1 MFLIMCRIGFN
12 EYNRISPCG
21 VRLRGLFLVAKKGKG
36 DDMNL
41 EDLREQIICDRIE
54 MLLNAR
60 SDETLHEERELN
72 HKMKDIL
79 ERLDEESKVAMEQ
92 FWDEWVIQSAEESR
106 YLYLAGMKD
115 GARVLKVILKL

>member
-1 MFLIMCRIGFN
+1 MWDCGGFF
-12 EYNRISPCG
+12 YC
-21 VRLRGLFLVAKKGKG
+21 KKEGKG
-36 DDMNL
+36 DDMNV
-41 EDLREQIICDRIE
+41 EDLLEQNICDRIE
-54 MLLNAR
+54 MLLNER
-60 SDETLHEERELN
+60 SDETLHVERELN

-92 FWDEWVIQSAEESR
+92 FWDEWVIQPAEESR

>member
-1 MFLIMCRIGFN
+1 MFPIMCRIGLSG
-12 EYNRISPCG
+12 YNRISPCG
-21 VRLRGLFLVAKKGKG
+21 VRLQGLFLVAKKGKG

-41 EDLREQIICDRIE
+41 EDLLEQIICDLIE

-60 SDETLHEERELN
+60 SDETLHEEKELN
-72 HKMKDIL
+72 LKIKNIL

-92 FWDEWVIQSAEESR
+92 FWDEWVMQSAEENR

-115 GARVLKVILKL
+115 GARVLKVFLKF

>member
-1 MFLIMCRIGFN
+1 
-12 EYNRISPCG
+12 
-21 VRLRGLFLVAKKGKG
+21 LRCETAGAFFVAKKGKG

-41 EDLREQIICDRIE
+41 EDLLEQIICDRIE

-60 SDETLHEERELN
+60 SDETLHEEKELN
-72 HKMKDIL
+72 LKMKNIL

-92 FWDEWVIQSAEESR
+92 FWDEWVMQSAEENR

-115 GARVLKVILKL
+115 GARVLKVFLKF

>member
-1 MFLIMCRIGFN
+1 MWDCGGFF
-12 EYNRISPCG
+12 CC
-21 VRLRGLFLVAKKGKG
+21 KKEGKG
-36 DDMNL
+36 DDMNV
-41 EDLREQIICDRIE
+41 EDLLEQIICDRIE

>member
-1 MFLIMCRIGFN
+1 MRCETAGAFFSC
-12 EYNRISPCG
+12 
-21 VRLRGLFLVAKKGKG
+21 KKGKG

-41 EDLREQIICDRIE
+41 EDLLEQIICDRIE

-92 FWDEWVIQSAEESR
+92 FWDEWIMQSAEENR

-115 GARVLKVILKL
+115 GARVLKVFLKF